1 MIKGNK
7 DWQLEKWKVMEQLEP
22 SYIACWNEISATTC
36 RKQFLKRFDMYV
48 PNDPAIPLLGIYPK
62 HMKIHTKKSH
72 QCSLQHYSEYPK
84 PENDICPSADEGIP
98 KCSIAT

>member
-1 MIKGNK
+1 
-7 DWQLEKWKVMEQLEP
+7 MEQLEP

-62 HMKIHTKKSH
+62 HMKIHTKNYISVH
-72 QCSLQHYSEYPK
+72 
-84 PENDICPSADEGIP
+84 
-98 KCSIAT
+98 CSIIQNTQSLRMTYVHQLMKAYQNVA